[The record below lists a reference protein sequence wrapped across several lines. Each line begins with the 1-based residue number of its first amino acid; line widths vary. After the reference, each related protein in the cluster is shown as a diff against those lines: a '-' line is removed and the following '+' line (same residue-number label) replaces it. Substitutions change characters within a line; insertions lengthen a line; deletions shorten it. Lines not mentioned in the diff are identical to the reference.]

1 MMTETLA
8 WDRKETIGTTPRRA
22 MRLSYDPI
30 ELEEVDPSFL
40 DAAGVKQGMFIEAE
54 GDACAFRSK
63 TGDLVGYGLLRPYP
77 EPITHVAEAS
87 FVLGDSAHEYIPD
100 LYYVIRDAI
109 LMEGTRLGYKRI
121 QSHVFAGKKNDKYFA
136 ERLGFVSE
144 GLLERYGPG
153 GRSMYIMILEG
164 FDG

>member
-1 MMTETLA
+1 MMTATLA
-8 WDRKETIGTTPRRA
+8 KESIGMTPRRA

-30 ELEEVDPSFL
+30 ELEEVDPSL
-40 DAAGVKQGMFIEAE
+40 LEAAGVKQDMFLEAA

-63 TGDLVGYGLLRPYP
+63 TGDMVGYGLLRPYP
-77 EPITHVAEAS
+77 KPIAHVAEAT
-87 FVLGDSAHEYIPD
+87 FVLGDSAYEYIPD

-109 LMEGTRLGYKRI
+109 LMEGTRLGYERI
-121 QSHVFAGKKNDKYFA
+121 QSHVYADKKNDKNFA
-136 ERLGFVSE
+136 ERLGFASE